1 MRGPP
6 LTHASPHLGLQPISP
21 CRVPA
26 NAADHVLSVARR
38 LLAACAHG
46 KAPKA
51 EGSLAQWGL
60 RPGLLGGWLRAGA
73 GGSRALGAPLLEGRA
88 ESATAVAGLLPRP
101 LCSVMFISARV
112 RGIDSSYVRFT
123 CKKMLST
130 C

>member
-1 MRGPP
+1 M
-6 LTHASPHLGLQPISP
+6 
-21 CRVPA
+21 
-26 NAADHVLSVARR
+26 LSVARR

-88 ESATAVAGLLPRP
+88 ESAAAVAGLLPRP